1 MLRVTTAVNDSAKQV
16 QGLFDDITRISQISV
31 MIQGVADQT
40 NLLALNAAIE
50 AARAGDMGRGFAVV
64 ADEVRTLA
72 ARTTQATQE
81 INEMLTSIQQG
92 PPARSRG

>member
-1 MLRVTTAVNDSAKQV
+1 
-16 QGLFDDITRISQISV
+16 
-31 MIQGVADQT
+31 
-40 NLLALNAAIE
+40 
-50 AARAGDMGRGFAVV
+50 MGRGFAVV

-92 PPARSRG
+92 PPARSRDERLLRQHEHGGETTEDPAKPWPRWIRAPARWWS